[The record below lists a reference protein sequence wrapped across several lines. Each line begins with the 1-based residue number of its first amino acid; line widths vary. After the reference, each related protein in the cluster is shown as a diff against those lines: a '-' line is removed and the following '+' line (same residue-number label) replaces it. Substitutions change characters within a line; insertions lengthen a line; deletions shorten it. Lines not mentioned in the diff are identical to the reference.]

1 MQIGKKVWAAALI
14 GAALWLGGTAHAADD
29 TRVAE
34 LERQIKALQEQIASM
49 KSSGGNDVVEIER
62 KIDILAREIE
72 SLKLGEAASDDAGKQ
87 RYGLGP
93 SASKVYGIK
102 NGVSV
107 GGYGEALYSN
117 PSSTLEDGTPSGA
130 DASVDLLR
138 LVLYFGAKF
147 TDKILFNS
155 EIEYE
160 HVTTGEGDEER
171 GEVTVEFA
179 YLDFLVNPA
188 VNVRAG
194 LLLVPVGFI
203 NERHEPPTYFGTR
216 RPVVE
221 LRILPTTWSEDGVGV
236 FGDIGSRVS
245 YRAYVTSGLAAAA
258 GTSSGAEGFTAEGI
272 RDGRSKGGQ
281 ASAEKLAL
289 TGRIDGE
296 PISGLTVGASFF
308 TVDAG
313 QNLDFAGRTLSART
327 TVWDAHA
334 EYRWRGLDVRA
345 LYAETSIDDAENVNL
360 AQGFTGADSVGSE
373 QHGWYASAGYDVLSH
388 VEGSRHELS
397 PYVVYE
403 QVNTQDEVPAGFAV
417 NPANDLDELTLGVMW
432 KPIPNVAV
440 KADWTKQETGAS
452 TGRDEINLSLGFMF

>member
-1 MQIGKKVWAAALI
+1 MIRKRTWAAAVTVAAVVVG
-14 GAALWLGGTAHAADD
+14 GAFAAEED
-29 TRVAE
+29 RVAE
-34 LERQIKALQEQIASM
+34 LEKQIRALQGRVAAIKTDAPAS
-49 KSSGGNDVVEIER
+49 DVAEIER
-62 KIDILAREIE
+62 QIEVLAKEVE
-72 SLKLGEAASDDAGKQ
+72 SLKLGEVASDTASEG

-93 SASKVYGIK
+93 SASKVYGIQR
-102 NGVSV
+102 GVSV

-117 PSSTLEDGTPSGA
+117 PSSSLEDGTPSGA

-147 TDKILFNS
+147 NDKILFNS

-179 YLDFLVNPA
+179 YLDFLVHPA

-194 LLLVPVGFI
+194 LVLAPMGFI
-203 NERHEPPTYFGTR
+203 NERHEPPTYFTTR
-216 RPVVE
+216 RPLVE
-221 LRILPTTWSEDGVGV
+221 TRIIPTTWTEAGAGV
-236 FGDIGSRVS
+236 FGEIGPRVS
-245 YRAYVTSGLAAAA
+245 YRAYVTSGLAAAE

-296 PISGLTVGASFF
+296 PFAGLTLGASFY

-313 QNLDFAGRTLSART
+313 QNIDFAGGTLSART

-334 EYRWRGLDVRA
+334 EYRWRGLQARA
-345 LYAETSIDDAENVNL
+345 LYAATSIDNVEDINL
-360 AQGFTGADSVGSE
+360 AQGFTGAESVGSD
-373 QHGWYASAGYDVLSH
+373 QSGWYVEAGYDVLSH
-388 VEGSRHELS
+388 FGNSRHELS
-397 PYVVYE
+397 PFFQYE
-403 QVNTQDEVPAGFAV
+403 QLDTQDEVPAGFAAD
-417 NPANDLDELTLGVMW
+417 PANDIDELTIGLRW
-432 KPIPNVAV
+432 KPIDNVAV
-440 KADWTKQETGAS
+440 KVDWTQQETGAR

>member
-1 MQIGKKVWAAALI
+1 MTGKRAWIAAAV
-14 GAALWLGGTAHAADD
+14 AAAIWMGGVAFAADD
-29 TRVAE
+29 ARVAE
-34 LERQIKALQEQIASM
+34 LEKQLKALQEQVAAM
-49 KSSGGNDVVEIER
+49 KGSDTAELER
-62 KIDILAREIE
+62 KIDVLAKEIE
-72 SLKLGEAASDDAGKQ
+72 SLKLGEAAGDETKTG

-102 NGVSV
+102 KGVSV

-117 PSSTLEDGTPSGA
+117 PSSTLEDGTPSGV

-138 LVLYFGAKF
+138 LVLYFGAKLN
-147 TDKILFNS
+147 DKVLFNS

-179 YLDFLVNPA
+179 YLDFLVRQA

-194 LLLVPVGFI
+194 LVLVPVGFI
-203 NERHEPPTYFGTR
+203 NERHEPPTHLGTR
-216 RPVVE
+216 RPLVE
-221 LRILPTTWSEDGVGV
+221 QRILPTTWTEAGAGV
-236 FGDIGSRVS
+236 FGDIGSKVS
-245 YRAYVTSGLAAAA
+245 YRAYVTSGLAAAE

-296 PISGLTVGASFF
+296 PLAGLTVGASFY

-313 QNLDFAGRTLSART
+313 QNIDFAGGTLSART

-334 EYRWRGLDVRA
+334 EYRWRGLQARA
-345 LYAETSIDDAENVNL
+345 LYAKTSIDDAEDVNL
-360 AQGFTGADSVGSE
+360 AQGLTGAASVGSK
-373 QHGWYASAGYDVLSH
+373 QHGWYAQVGYDVLSH
-388 VEGSRHELS
+388 VKDARHELS
-397 PYVVYE
+397 PYAIYE
-403 QVNTQDEVPAGFAV
+403 TLNTQAEVPTGFAAD
-417 NPANDLDELTLGVMW
+417 PANDIDELTFGLMW
-432 KPIPNVAV
+432 KPIENVAV
-440 KADWTKQETGAS
+440 KVDWTKQETGAR
-452 TGRDEINLSLGFMF
+452 TGLDEINLSLGFMF